1 MRKPLALLLTLA
13 AVLAVLYLAAL
24 GWLWL
29 RQEKILF
36 QPQVLPADHRF
47 AFGADVRER
56 TLEVPGATLSALHL
70 KLPQPRGLVFFL
82 HGNAGSLDSW
92 FVNTDFYRQAGWDL
106 FMLDYR
112 GYGKSTGRI
121 ESEAQLHAD
130 VAAAW
135 ARIAPEYR
143 GLPII
148 IYGRSLGTGLA
159 AALAAREKPALTVLV
174 APYAGMVRLLGEHYP
189 LVPGALLRYR
199 LDTAAAVAR
208 LESPLL
214 LIHGERD
221 TLIAPAHSEA
231 LLERAAPAARAR
243 LLRMPDAAHNDVH
256 QFPLYR
262 QRLREAMDAAA
273 TATPIA
279 PTTKNGPPT

>member
-1 MRKPLALLLTLA
+1 MRKPLALLPALA

-24 GWLWL
+24 GWLWF

-36 QPQVLPADHRF
+36 QPQTLPAGHRF
-47 AFGADVRER
+47 AFGADVHER
-56 TLEVPGATLSALHL
+56 TIDVPGATLSALHL
-70 KLPQPRGLVFFL
+70 KLAQPRGLVFFL

-121 ESEAQLHAD
+121 DGEAQLHAD

-135 ARIAPEYR
+135 SRLAAEYR
-143 GLPII
+143 GLPTI

-174 APYAGMVRLLGEHYP
+174 SPYFGMARLLAEHYP
-189 LVPGALLRYR
+189 IVPGAVLRYR
-199 LDTAAAVAR
+199 LDTAAVIPR
-208 LESPLL
+208 IESPLL

-221 TLIAPAHSEA
+221 ALIDVAHSEA

-243 LLRMPDAAHNDVH
+243 LLRVPDAGHNDIH
-256 QFPLYR
+256 QFPLYK

-273 TATPIA
+273 AAASA
-279 PTTKNGPPT
+279 PRT

>member
-1 MRKPLALLLTLA
+1 MRKPLALLLTVAAILA
-13 AVLAVLYLAAL
+13 LLYLAAL

-36 QPQVLPADHRF
+36 QPQALPAGHRF
-47 AFGADVRER
+47 AFGADVHER
-56 TLEVPGATLSALHL
+56 TIDVPGATLSALHL
-70 KLPQPRGLVFFL
+70 KLARPRGLVFFL

-130 VAAAW
+130 VAVAW

-143 GLPII
+143 GLPIL
-148 IYGRSLGTGLA
+148 IYGRSLGSGLA

-174 APYAGMVRLLGEHYP
+174 SPYFDMARLLAEHYP
-189 LVPGALLRYR
+189 IVPGALLRYR
-199 LDTAAAVAR
+199 LDNAAAIAR
-208 LESPLL
+208 IEGPLL

-221 TLIAPAHSEA
+221 GLIAPAHSEA
-231 LLERAAPAARAR
+231 LLERAGPAARAR
-243 LLRMPDAAHNDVH
+243 LLRVPEAAHNDVH
-256 QFPLYR
+256 EFPLYK

-273 TATPIA
+273 ATSPQR
-279 PTTKNGPPT
+279 